1 MVKSAERISMEI
13 GITQSSTRKEKEG
26 IMKKL
31 IKLGLCAAA
40 AAVMVTGCGNG
51 KDTETTETT
60 KAAESTETVAETKS
74 EAELTD
80 EASIT
85 AGNYLGLSMSAKKAD
100 VTDEMVEN
108 QLNTL
113 MNQYPATVE
122 GRAAELGDTANI
134 DYVGTKDG
142 EAFAGGTGTGYD
154 LKLGSGTFIPGFEDG
169 VVGMKTGEEK
179 DLNLSFPD
187 DYGNGNSEL
196 AGQAVVFHVTL
207 NAIKSVEETKV
218 DDALAKRVLG
228 DENASL
234 EDLKKQVTS
243 ELEAQ
248 LENRFFNEAG
258 SELLAQAI
266 ANSEITVDPDASED
280 MYNQLI
286 NTYTGY
292 AAQYGIE
299 LSDFLSMFLGTDEEG
314 LKNTAEDLV
323 KQEMMLNEI
332 IKNEK
337 LTPTD
342 EQKESLAKMNY
353 FVNAAQMMA
362 TYGEES
368 ANRLFEMGAAYYFL
382 MDNAVVVDVPET
394 TAAETAAEATD
405 AAAETTAE
413 GASDAAAETAAETSA
428 PETTAAK

>member
-1 MVKSAERISMEI
+1 
-13 GITQSSTRKEKEG
+13 
-26 IMKKL
+26 MKKL

-51 KDTETTETT
+51 KDTETAETT
-60 KAAESTETVAETKS
+60 KAAESTEAVAETKS

-142 EAFAGGTGTGYD
+142 EAFTGGTGTGYD

-179 DLNLSFPD
+179 DLNLSFPEN
-187 DYGNGNSEL
+187 YGNSEL

-248 LENRFFNEAG
+248 LENSFFNEAG

-280 MYNQLI
+280 MYNQLM

-382 MDNAVVVDVPET
+382 MDNAVVVDAPET
-394 TAAETAAEATD
+394 TAAETAD

-413 GASDAAAETAAETSA
+413 GAVDAAAETAAEGTADAVETAVETSA